1 MKSQADAPDGAPS
14 KKRRIGSL
22 RTRASLA
29 LGGAMLILIVIFV
42 GIITYLLLHYFGNLQ
57 DQIITSRVQRLA
69 SVLDQAAKAK
79 IRLVRNNSEW
89 DDTWQFVHGTAP
101 QYLEKNYAPEVNS
114 SGQDLIIVFAQD
126 RHVVGVLQ
134 ARPGEE
140 LRGTPAGL
148 DLAALASSH
157 LLGVEGAA
165 GLARTASGVLLLASC
180 PVRPTDLSGPADG
193 WLVFGTYL
201 DTDRLGDMEDMSG
214 MKISVSS
221 TPIAADSPGE
231 VSFTINKKLF
241 GPIGV
246 SFPSAV
252 EHGAGERLS
261 IQLQFGSLVPGP
273 PILLLATTSVN
284 IYRDAVWTR
293 NWIIVL
299 IIIGGLTLM
308 AVSLVA
314 GEIVVMRPLAEID
327 RQLELLSQDESRET
341 LLSPRRN
348 DEIGRLALSAN
359 RLLQRALDRQREAE
373 QQKGLLDSIL
383 ESANE
388 GIEAFRAV
396 RDAAGEVEDFRLVLM
411 NREAARIYHQG
422 KNEFLGQ
429 KMCETFP
436 KTRSSGIFARYVRVV
451 NSREP
456 ENFEMYYEGHGV
468 SAWLRFSVAPWGD
481 GVVVT
486 FEDITERKSHDG
498 DLAESFAEIERF
510 NLAMIGREER
520 IIEIKREVNE
530 LRAQL
535 GLPPVY
541 GPTKDES

>member
-1 MKSQADAPDGAPS
+1 MKSQAGSPDGAL

-22 RTRASLA
+22 RTRATLA
-29 LGGAMLILIVIFV
+29 LGGAMFILIVVFV
-42 GIITYLLLHYFGNLQ
+42 GIITHLLLHYFGGLQ

-79 IRLVRNNSEW
+79 IRLVRNSAEW
-89 DDTWQFVHGTAP
+89 DDTWDFLHGTEP
-101 QYLEKNYAPEVNS
+101 KYLEQNYAPEVNS
-114 SGQDLIIVFAQD
+114 SGQDLVIVVAQD
-126 RHVVGVLQ
+126 RQVAGVLQ
-134 ARPGEE
+134 ARPGDD
-140 LRGTPAGL
+140 LRAVPSGL
-148 DLAALASSH
+148 NMAALVVSS
-157 LLGVEGAA
+157 LLGPEAA
-165 GLARTASGVLLLASC
+165 SGLIRTDAGVLLLASC
-180 PVRPTDLSGPADG
+180 PVRPTDLSKPPEG
-193 WLVFGTYL
+193 WLIFGTYL
-201 DTDRLGDMEDMSG
+201 DADRLGDIEDMSG
-214 MKISVSS
+214 MKLSLSS
-221 TPIAADSPGE
+221 QPAASASGGEIA
-231 VSFTINKKLF
+231 FTINKRLF

-261 IQLQFGSLVPGP
+261 IQLEFRSLVPGP
-273 PILLLATTSVN
+273 PILLLATTTVN

-327 RQLELLSQDESRET
+327 RQLAMLSQDEGREV

-388 GIEAFRAV
+388 GIEAFHAV
-396 RDAAGEVEDFRLVLM
+396 RGASGEIEDFRLVLL
-411 NREAARIYHQG
+411 NREAARICHQG

-429 KMCETFP
+429 KICETFP

-456 ENFEMYYEGHGV
+456 ENFEMYYEGPRL

-486 FEDITERKSHDG
+486 FEDITERKAHDG

-535 GLPPVY
+535 GLRPIY

>member
-1 MKSQADAPDGAPS
+1 MKSQAGPPGGAL

-22 RTRASLA
+22 RTRATLA
-29 LGGAMLILIVIFV
+29 LGGAMVILIIVFV
-42 GIITYLLLHYFGNLQ
+42 GVITHLLLHYFGGLQ
-57 DQIITSRVQRLA
+57 DQIISSRVQRLA

-114 SGQDLIIVFAQD
+114 SGQDLVIVFSQD
-126 RHVVGVLQ
+126 GKVLGTLQ

-140 LRGTPAGL
+140 LRGAPAGL
-148 DLAALASSH
+148 DMAALASSR
-157 LLGVEGAA
+157 LLNQEGAA

-180 PVRPTDLSGPADG
+180 PIRPTDLSGPPDG

-201 DTDRLGDMEDMSG
+201 DADRLGDVEDMSG
-214 MKISVSS
+214 MKLSLPARP
-221 TPIAADSPGE
+221 PIGNSPGE
-231 VSFTINKKLF
+231 VTFTIDKKLF
-241 GPIGV
+241 GSIGV

-261 IQLQFGSLVPGP
+261 IQLQFVSLVPGP
-273 PILLLATTSVN
+273 PILLKAATTVN

-299 IIIGGLTLM
+299 IIIGGLTLL

-341 LLSPRRN
+341 LLSPQRS

-388 GIEAFRAV
+388 GVEAFHAV
-396 RDAAGEVEDFRLVLM
+396 RDDSGAIEDFRMVLM
-411 NREAARIYHQG
+411 NREAARICHQG

-436 KTRSSGIFARYVRVV
+436 KTRTSGLFARYVRVV
-451 NSREP
+451 NSRTP
-456 ENFEMYYEGHGV
+456 ESFEIHYEGHRFT
-468 SAWLRFSVAPWGD
+468 AWLRFSVAPWGD
-481 GVVVT
+481 GVVIT
-486 FEDITERKSHDG
+486 FEDITQRKAHER
-498 DLAESFAEIERF
+498 DLSQSFAEIERF

-520 IIEIKREVNE
+520 IIEIKKEVNE

-535 GLPPVY
+535 GLPPIY
-541 GPTKDES
+541 GSAKDEA